1 MDILT
6 NNEEITFKYTTK
18 PIGKVVKQETYPTG
32 IEFTFNLD
40 TEGRSDEEVSEL
52 IKYISKYGLFKGMLL
67 PQSHTQGFARVDIKQ
82 VDIMC
87 ERINNQTKA
96 LEFLHDDK
104 MKEDLERLF
113 WDIQILLRTME
124 NEIEGKRKKDSN
136 IIWGVDLA
144 NGKDE
149 VGYFDD

>member
-18 PIGKVVKQETYPTG
+18 PIGKVVKQETFPTG
-32 IEFTFNLD
+32 IEFTINLD
-40 TEGRSDEEVSEL
+40 VEGRSDEEVSEL
-52 IKYISKYGLFKGMLL
+52 IKYISKYGLFKNTLF
-67 PQSHTQGFARVDIKQ
+67 HIHKQGFTKVDIKY

-104 MKEDLERLF
+104 MEEDLERLF